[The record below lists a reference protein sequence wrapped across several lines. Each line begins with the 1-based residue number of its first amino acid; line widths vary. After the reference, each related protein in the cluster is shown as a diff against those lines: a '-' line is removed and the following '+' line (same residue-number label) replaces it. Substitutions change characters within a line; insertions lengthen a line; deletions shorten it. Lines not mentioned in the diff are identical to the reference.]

1 MAPALA
7 RPLRSL
13 NPAARHLARCA
24 STATP
29 QSSSAPPP
37 PSDPQS
43 SQHTP
48 LPRPAFSVP
57 YTPVPRLPGFPNSF
71 KSPSHKHYNYPTPLF
86 NSPPTEKMPDTL
98 AEQSQAKKETKLAAV
113 SGLSREELRNLCRFT
128 VRSTK
133 VQHMTKKGKM
143 ASQQAYVVVGHPEK
157 GLVGLGRGRGHSHAA
172 AQDDGFQKGKLPPFT
187 NVWTLTNIINLD
199 KAVLNMDYVNRYEER
214 TLWGEG
220 KDLRGKWGAAK
231 SFVKGFGLM
240 VPPMIHR
247 VFTAC
252 GIKDASAMIV
262 GSRNRPDV
270 LKATIQVLHGGGNPS
285 GFGTGIFGKKG
296 PRENKGRGMR
306 SKDEIERERGRYG
319 VDVGRRI

>member
-1 MAPALA
+1 MAPPLT

-24 STATP
+24 STAAS

-43 SQHTP
+43 SEHSP

-143 ASQQAYVVVGHPEK
+143 
-157 GLVGLGRGRGHSHAA
+157 
-172 AQDDGFQKGKLPPFT
+172 
-187 NVWTLTNIINLD
+187 
-199 KAVLNMDYVNRYEER
+199 
-214 TLWGEG
+214 
-220 KDLRGKWGAAK
+220 
-231 SFVKGFGLM
+231 
-240 VPPMIHR
+240 
-247 VFTAC
+247 
-252 GIKDASAMIV
+252 
-262 GSRNRPDV
+262 
-270 LKATIQVLHGGGNPS
+270 
-285 GFGTGIFGKKG
+285 
-296 PRENKGRGMR
+296 
-306 SKDEIERERGRYG
+306 
-319 VDVGRRI
+319 

>member
-1 MAPALA
+1 MAPPLT

-24 STATP
+24 STAAS
-29 QSSSAPPP
+29 QSSSAPP

-43 SQHTP
+43 SEHSP

-143 ASQQAYVVVGHPEK
+143 
-157 GLVGLGRGRGHSHAA
+157 
-172 AQDDGFQKGKLPPFT
+172 
-187 NVWTLTNIINLD
+187 
-199 KAVLNMDYVNRYEER
+199 
-214 TLWGEG
+214 
-220 KDLRGKWGAAK
+220 
-231 SFVKGFGLM
+231 
-240 VPPMIHR
+240 
-247 VFTAC
+247 
-252 GIKDASAMIV
+252 
-262 GSRNRPDV
+262 
-270 LKATIQVLHGGGNPS
+270 
-285 GFGTGIFGKKG
+285 
-296 PRENKGRGMR
+296 
-306 SKDEIERERGRYG
+306 
-319 VDVGRRI
+319 